1 MKTRKAVKM
10 RRVIGE
16 LTDHELR
23 NFIAHN
29 EGATLYE
36 ISKKKN
42 WTLGR
47 VQGSLKRLL
56 RKGLIYSKKKGNKK
70 HYFLTGYPEVPEYIG

>member
-1 MKTRKAVKM
+1 MRTKKAVRAKK
-10 RRVIGE
+10 VIGE

-23 NFIAHN
+23 NFMAHN
-29 EGATLYE
+29 EGATLYQ
-36 ISKKKN
+36 ISKKKK

-56 RKGLIYSKKKGNKK
+56 SKGLVYSEKKHNKK
-70 HYFLTGYPEVPEYIG
+70 HYFLTGFPEVPEYIG